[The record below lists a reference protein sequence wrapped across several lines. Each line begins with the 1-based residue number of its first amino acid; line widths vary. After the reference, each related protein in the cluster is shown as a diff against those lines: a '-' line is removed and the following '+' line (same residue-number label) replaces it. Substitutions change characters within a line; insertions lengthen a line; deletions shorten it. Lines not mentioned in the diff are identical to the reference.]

1 MVSMFRT
8 TRVVPV
14 GIVAAKEDAIQAQ
27 LAIAI
32 RMNLLLVMFGLG
44 LLIHAGFEQ
53 GYQSS
58 NLFAMLHTPGSQEG
72 FARFTCQ

>member
-1 MVSMFRT
+1 VKVLPTLSWEEMVSMFRT

-44 LLIHAGFEQ
+44 LLIHAGFE
-53 GYQSS
+53 
-58 NLFAMLHTPGSQEG
+58 
-72 FARFTCQ
+72 ARLSEF